1 VGIAGDVLINLD
13 RQAQPTM
20 YVSLNEGNWTNFYAV
35 IHTSSDP
42 VSMAAAVRREITDLD
57 PDIPAFEVRTMSNVL
72 DVSAARRQFTVMLLS
87 LFAGLAVVLAGVGL
101 YGVLSYAVAQR
112 SSEIGIRMA
121 LGAAQ
126 SQVYGLILLEGMRPA
141 ILGVILGMAGAAWTT
156 RFLQSLLF
164 GVTAGDTVT
173 FVTVPLLLLAVAVAA
188 CWIPA
193 WRATRVD
200 PAIALRSD

>member
-1 VGIAGDVLINLD
+1 
-13 RQAQPTM
+13 
-20 YVSLNEGNWTNFYAV
+20 
-35 IHTSSDP
+35 
-42 VSMAAAVRREITDLD
+42 
-57 PDIPAFEVRTMSNVL
+57 
-72 DVSAARRQFTVMLLS
+72 
-87 LFAGLAVVLAGVGL
+87 
-101 YGVLSYAVAQR
+101 
-112 SSEIGIRMA
+112 MA

-200 PAIALRSD
+200 PAIALRSE